1 MNQLAILL
9 FTVWLILS
17 IGLTLLLVTVGRRAL
32 EFVSGLIA
40 LPQGFI
46 DLWSYLRFI
55 VLGVVMFL
63 MLTVLYMLA
72 QGQRRPLKEV
82 APGVGI
88 SLAAWMVLSLAFS
101 YYVEHFANYSV
112 LYGSIATI
120 VVVLLWLYM
129 SGTVLIMGAEYSAVI
144 LRRRRSRLPS
154 GSGEEQA

>member
-1 MNQLAILL
+1 
-9 FTVWLILS
+9 
-17 IGLTLLLVTVGRRAL
+17 
-32 EFVSGLIA
+32 
-40 LPQGFI
+40 
-46 DLWSYLRFI
+46 
-55 VLGVVMFL
+55 MFL

-72 QGQRRPLKEV
+72 RGQRRPLKEV

-101 YYVEHFANYSV
+101 YYVENFANYSV
-112 LYGSIATI
+112 LYGSIATV

>member
-1 MNQLAILL
+1 
-9 FTVWLILS
+9 
-17 IGLTLLLVTVGRRAL
+17 
-32 EFVSGLIA
+32 
-40 LPQGFI
+40 
-46 DLWSYLRFI
+46 
-55 VLGVVMFL
+55 MFL

-112 LYGSIATI
+112 LYGSIATV